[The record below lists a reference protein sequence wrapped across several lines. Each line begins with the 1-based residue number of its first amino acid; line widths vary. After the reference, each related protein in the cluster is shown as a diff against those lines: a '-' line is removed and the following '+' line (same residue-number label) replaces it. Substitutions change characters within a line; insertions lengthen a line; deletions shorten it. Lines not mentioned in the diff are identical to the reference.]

1 MILAI
6 FFISLFIMLIIGFPI
21 YICLIGA
28 SFIYIALNPDVSFVI
43 GIQRMITAPNSFT
56 LLAVPFF
63 IFAGQIMNSGGITK
77 RIYRFALSLVGHF
90 QGGLGYVN
98 IIASMIFAGMSGS
111 ALADAGG
118 LGLVEIQ
125 AMREHHY
132 DDDFTLGVTASSS
145 IIGPIIPPSIPFVI
159 YGAVANVSV
168 GGLFIGGIIP
178 GFIMA
183 ASLFIMCF
191 IIAKKRNYNKIRRA
205 SLREI
210 ITSLK
215 EAFLAILTPFIIIG
229 GIWFGI
235 FTPTEAAAV
244 SIVYALIV
252 TIFVYKEQHISDLP
266 RLIFETVRMVAPA
279 IMIVAAANL
288 FGWIMNYEQI
298 DQFLMEILFGITKNP
313 ILILI
318 IINII
323 LLILGMFL
331 EVVSA
336 IMLMLPIISPIV
348 LAIGIHP
355 VHLGVIMVLNLMIGL
370 LTPPVGFVLYVLSSA
385 AKVPVN
391 NVIRYVTPWIIP
403 LIISLLLITFIP
415 ELVLFL
421 PRVLGFIR

>member
-1 MILAI
+1 MIITI
-6 FFISLFIMLIIGFPI
+6 FFISLIIMLLIGFPI
-21 YICLIGA
+21 YVSLVGA
-28 SFIYIALNPDVSFVI
+28 SFIYLALNPDVSFVI
-43 GIQRMITAPNSFT
+43 GIQRMIVAPNSFT

-63 IFAGQIMNSGGITK
+63 IFAGQIMNSGGVTR
-77 RIYRFALSLVGHF
+77 RIFRFALSTVGHF
-90 QGGLGYVN
+90 RGGLGYVN
-98 IIASMIFAGMSGS
+98 VVASMLFAGMSGS

-125 AMREHHY
+125 AMRDNNY
-132 DDDFTLGVTASSS
+132 DDDFALGVTASSS

-183 ASLFIMCF
+183 TSLFIMCF
-191 IIAKKRNYNKIRRA
+191 IVAKRRNFPRVKKA

-210 ITSLK
+210 VISFK
-215 EAFLAILTPFIIIG
+215 DAFLALLTPFIIIG

-244 SIVYALIV
+244 SIFYALIV
-252 TIFVYKEQHISDLP
+252 TIFVYKEQRISDLP
-266 RLIFETVRMVAPA
+266 RLIVDTIKMVAPA

-298 DQFLMEILFGITKNP
+298 DQFLMKILFDITENP
-313 ILILI
+313 VIILL

-323 LLILGMFL
+323 LLVLGMFL
-331 EVVSA
+331 EVISA
-336 IMLMLPIISPIV
+336 IMLVLPIISPIV
-348 LAIGIHP
+348 LALGIHP
-355 VHLGVIMVLNLMIGL
+355 LHLGVIMVLNLMIGL
-370 LTPPVGFVLYVLSSA
+370 MTPPVGFVLYILSSA

-391 NVIRYVTPWIIP
+391 KVIIYVSPWLIP

-421 PRVLGFIR
+421 PRILGFIR